1 MASDERPAS
10 SVASDEAVGQR
21 EYLIAP
27 RDVDGASG
35 WVETRPDYP
44 LPRMCIVARRGRLT
58 NAAVGEFLQFLGDA
72 LALQAPMTVLWDVSS
87 EPGGFPS
94 MEQFRT
100 VNRWLAQNGRAA
112 AYDACVQG
120 HCLFVKQRLRRL
132 GIRTMASI
140 ARPPQPVKV
149 VASLDEA
156 DLFAAEARCES
167 DGPPPPPPTPP
178 PPLSP
183 ASREALPVLTRERSR
198 RTLGA
203 SRGISGR
210 IE

>member
-1 MASDERPAS
+1 MLLVLASSAGWLSPPTRQPFRLLSMRPRLSGSSMASDERPAS

-58 NAAVGEFLQFLGDA
+58 NAAVGEFLQFLDDA

-120 HCLFVKQRLRRL
+120 HCLFVKQRTRNPHDGLHRS
-132 GIRTMASI
+132 AAA
-140 ARPPQPVKV
+140 ARQGRGQP
-149 VASLDEA
+149 
-156 DLFAAEARCES
+156 
-167 DGPPPPPPTPP
+167 
-178 PPLSP
+178 
-183 ASREALPVLTRERSR
+183 
-198 RTLGA
+198 
-203 SRGISGR
+203 
-210 IE
+210 